1 MPKWDDAPGNLRA
14 TVLGAAGYVRRAVRA
29 PGGERDDLLLSV
41 KTVVAAMVA
50 WMLTRQF
57 LPPAVS
63 TFAPFTAMVTLQ
75 ATLYRSLRDC
85 VQYLL
90 AISVG
95 ATLAA
100 TLAALA
106 GIHGWTFG
114 LLTLVALWLGR
125 VRRLGQHGTQV
136 AVVGF
141 FAFSSGE
148 GRIDYIGHLAAS
160 VVIGALCG
168 IVAHLALV
176 PARHTRHRQEA
187 AADLFTGMS
196 RRVNSLA
203 DAFDGRTPGR
213 DRVRQW
219 RQAWL
224 SASGDCESLHRSIEA
239 EEENGLLNPRQSVG
253 GAAEALSRAREAVTV
268 AQQCLDHLR
277 SITRTLDYAIDSQE
291 LEKLPGSFRSGL
303 GSLLR
308 TVATAME
315 EMGQASPTDSGR
327 LAEMIDTAADELDVI
342 QQRFL
347 SGPRSQRAAPT
358 LQGTLLTDAAR
369 LLAELRSDR
378 PALRRR

>member
-1 MPKWDDAPGNLRA
+1 MPKWDCGPGKVKVA
-14 TVLGAAGYVRRAVRA
+14 VLGAAGYVRQAVRA

-41 KTVVAAMVA
+41 KTVVAAMIA

-57 LPPAVS
+57 LPPAVA

-85 VQYLL
+85 VQYLV

-100 TLAALA
+100 TLAAVA

-125 VRRLGQHGTQV
+125 VKRLGQHGTQV

-141 FAFSSGE
+141 FAFSSGA
-148 GRIDYIGHLAAS
+148 GRIGYIGHLAAS

-196 RRVNSLA
+196 RRVDSLA
-203 DAFDGRTPGR
+203 DAFDGETPGR
-213 DRVRQW
+213 DQVRQW

-224 SASGDCESLHRSIEA
+224 SASGDCEALHRSIEA

-253 GAAEALSRAREAVTV
+253 GAAEALSRARDAVTV

-291 LEKLPGSFRSGL
+291 LEKLPASFRSGL
-303 GSLLR
+303 GALLR

-315 EMGQASPTDSGR
+315 EMGRTSLTDPGR
-327 LAEMIDTAADELDVI
+327 LSELIDEAADELDI
-342 QQRFL
+342 TQQGLL
-347 SGPRSQRAAPT
+347 SGPQPQRAAPT

-378 PALRRR
+378 PALSLR